1 MLPPMQGIRMSFQN
15 EDNVVTNEVTVVI
28 GNPVVTDGENGDGG
42 ADHVVPPVTGSA
54 QGRPPVLTLDQI
66 KAHIRIEPD
75 QTDDDEYLKL
85 QEMAARLHTENVLR
99 RTFDDMVG
107 EHVKMAM
114 LLLIAHWYRNREA
127 VTDEYKM
134 VQLPLAYEALL
145 SVERAYPAGI
155 Y

>member
-28 GNPVVTDGENGDGG
+28 GNPVVTDGENGEGG

-54 QGRPPVLTLDQI
+54 SSRPPVLTLEQI

-75 QTDDDEYLKL
+75 QTDDDAYLQL

-145 SVERAYPAGI
+145 SVERAYPAGV